1 MKRWLTISSTILLI
15 TIALSACLP
24 AAPGENPPSV
34 FNATPLE
41 EFPAELGS
49 GFPVA
54 DRVAEGNSGVG
65 DPAPN
70 FAFILA
76 DGRGA
81 DLASLRGKPVVL
93 NFWATWCGAVPGR
106 DSGPGRAAR
115 GQCRCGRAGGQRPR
129 RACRNRRLCRRVRH
143 DDAGR
148 VGSGG
153 RDWPRLRRA
162 QHADD
167 RFHQSRRHDRRPLAW
182 LSRRRAVDRVSSRRL
197 VHSEQP
203 DAGNVV
209 QQNTIANCAMA
220 SNMN

>member
-81 DLASLRGKPVVL
+81 DLASLQGKPVVL
-93 NFWATWCGAVPGR
+93 NFWATWCGPC
-106 DSGPGRAAR
+106 RAEMPELVALHESNADVVVLEINVQEEQAAIEDFAAEF
-115 GQCRCGRAGGQRPR
+115 GMNMPVVVDQEGAI
-129 RACRNRRLCRRVRH
+129 RRVYGVRNMPTTVFIKA
-143 DDAGR
+143 DGTIGARWPGIL
-148 VGSGG
+148 VGEQLT
-153 RDWPRLRRA
+153 DFVE
-162 QHADD
+162 QI
-167 RFHQSRRHDRRPLAW
+167 SR
-182 LSRRRAVDRVSSRRL
+182 
-197 VHSEQP
+197 Q
-203 DAGNVV
+203 
-209 QQNTIANCAMA
+209 
-220 SNMN
+220 